1 MNLPKVWGPAEWA
14 RAAAPA
20 IPLIS
25 VDHGVM
31 RSEAT
36 AHRAMNVGDGK
47 WVFTGLPGRQF
58 TPEQAKAGMRLAVA
72 PDRLEATGWAKTLGL
87 TVNEAVG
94 LIGTTT
100 AAIEKS
106 AAPTELDHGWEL
118 DR

>member
-1 MNLPKVWGPAEWA
+1 MKLPEKWGRAEWA

-20 IPLIS
+20 IPSIV

-36 AHRAMNVGDGK
+36 RHRALDVGDGR

-72 PDRLEATGWAKTLGL
+72 PDRLEAATWAKSLGL
-87 TVNEAVG
+87 TVNEAAG
-94 LIGTTT
+94 LIHTTLP
-100 AAIEKS
+100 ADEK
-106 AAPTELDHGWEL
+106 ATNPVDLNRDWGL

>member
-1 MNLPKVWGPAEWA
+1 MKLRMHWGPAEWS

-20 IPLIS
+20 IPSIT

-36 AHRAMNVGDGK
+36 GHRAVDVGDGR

-58 TPEQAKAGMRLAVA
+58 SPDQARAGMRLAVA
-72 PDRLEATGWAKTLGL
+72 PNRLEAGDWAGSLGL

-94 LIGTTT
+94 LIRATMPT
-100 AAIEKS
+100 IEKS
-106 AAPTELDHGWEL
+106 SNPVAL
-118 DR
+118 DRDWGLDR

>member
-1 MNLPKVWGPAEWA
+1 MRLPKTWGPSEWA

-20 IPLIS
+20 IPSIT

-31 RSEAT
+31 RSEST
-36 AHRAMNVGDGK
+36 GHRAMDVGDGQ

-72 PDRLEATGWAKTLGL
+72 PDRLEARDWANTLGL
-87 TVNEAVG
+87 TLNEAVG
-94 LIGTTT
+94 LIGTTGP
-100 AAIEKS
+100 AMEKP
-106 AAPTELDHGWEL
+106 ANPAGVERDWGL

>member
-1 MNLPKVWGPAEWA
+1 MNLPTHWGRAEWA
-14 RAAAPA
+14 RDAAPA
-20 IPLIS
+20 IPSIS

-36 AHRAMNVGDGK
+36 EHRAMNVGDDQ

-58 TPEQAKAGMRLAVA
+58 TPEQAKSGMRLAVA
-72 PDRLEATGWAKTLGL
+72 PDRLEALQWAKSLGL

-94 LIGTTT
+94 LIRRTVPT
-100 AAIEKS
+100 AEKT
-106 AAPTELDHGWEL
+106 ANRAELERDWGM

>member
-1 MNLPKVWGPAEWA
+1 MNLPRNWGPAEWA

-20 IPLIS
+20 IPRIS
-25 VDHGVM
+25 TDHGVM
-31 RSEAT
+31 RSDAT
-36 AHRAMNVGDGK
+36 MHRAVDVGDGK

-72 PDRLEATGWAKTLGL
+72 PDRLEAERWAKTLGL

-94 LIGTTT
+94 LIRATAAPIEKTTT
-100 AAIEKS
+100 AIEL
-106 AAPTELDHGWEL
+106 ERDWGL

>member
-1 MNLPKVWGPAEWA
+1 MKLPKVWGSAEWA

-20 IPLIS
+20 IPSIT

-36 AHRAMNVGDGK
+36 GHRAMDVGDGM
-47 WVFTGLPGRQF
+47 WAFTGLPGRQF
-58 TPEQAKAGMRLAVA
+58 TAEQARAGMRLAVA
-72 PDRLEATGWAKTLGL
+72 PDRLEADGWATALGL

-94 LIGTTT
+94 LIRTTVPAVDKT
-100 AAIEKS
+100 AS
-106 AAPTELDHGWEL
+106 AAEQQRDWGL

>member
-1 MNLPKVWGPAEWA
+1 MKLPKVWGPAEWA

-20 IPLIS
+20 IPPIT

-31 RSEAT
+31 HSDAT
-36 AHRAMNVGDGK
+36 AHQARDVGDGK

-58 TPEQAKAGMRLAVA
+58 TPGQAKAGMRLAVA
-72 PDRLEATGWAKTLGL
+72 PDRLEATTWAKSLGL

-94 LIGTTT
+94 LLQIT
-100 AAIEKS
+100 ASAGVKTANSIEL
-106 AAPTELDHGWEL
+106 ERDWGL

>member
-1 MNLPKVWGPAEWA
+1 MKLPKVWGPAEWA

-20 IPLIS
+20 IPSIT

-36 AHRAMNVGDGK
+36 GHRAMDVGDGK

-58 TPEQAKAGMRLAVA
+58 SPEQAKAGMRLAVA
-72 PDRLEATGWAKTLGL
+72 PDRLEAGEWATSLGL

-94 LIGTTT
+94 LIRTT
-100 AAIEKS
+100 APAVDKS
-106 AAPTELDHGWEL
+106 SNPVEL
-118 DR
+118 DRDWGLDR

>member
-1 MNLPKVWGPAEWA
+1 MKLPEKWGRAEWA

-20 IPLIS
+20 IPSIT

-36 AHRAMNVGDGK
+36 RHQALDVGDGR

-58 TPEQAKAGMRLAVA
+58 TPEQAIAGMRLAVA
-72 PDRLEATGWAKTLGL
+72 PDRLEAAGWAKSLGL
-87 TVNEAVG
+87 TISEATGLIDRALTADDQPAASSAVG
-94 LIGTTT
+94 RDWGM
-100 AAIEKS
+100 
-106 AAPTELDHGWEL
+106 